1 MEAQTMRV
9 DQVHGCLLGKAV
21 ADSIGA
27 TFEGQE
33 TEWLRSRFRDKLAM
47 FRYSADAP
55 RIYTDD
61 TEMAFALAKHLTRHA
76 RVVPNELMQTFVNNY
91 SPWRGYGR
99 GTRVLVDAF
108 RMNCEY
114 EHLVEHLFPGGSW
127 GNGAAMRAARVGL
140 RFWQDHNLIWEQ
152 ARESALPTHRN
163 ELGIEAAQMIAVT
176 TAVAATEATIT
187 PKLVAEWLI
196 PRVTTTVFTNQ
207 LNSLRSLSNESEL
220 AQFGNGIAAH
230 ESVVTAIGC
239 FALYPDDF
247 QEAVAA
253 AIWQGGDT
261 DTIAA
266 MAGALVGARLGVNAI
281 QDGWVAKLEDADF
294 PKQVADLSLD
304 LFRAA
309 AGS

>member
-1 MEAQTMRV
+1 
-9 DQVHGCLLGKAV
+9 
-21 ADSIGA
+21 
-27 TFEGQE
+27 
-33 TEWLRSRFRDKLAM
+33 
-47 FRYSADAP
+47 
-55 RIYTDD
+55 
-61 TEMAFALAKHLTRHA
+61 
-76 RVVPNELMQTFVNNY
+76 
-91 SPWRGYGR
+91 
-99 GTRVLVDAF
+99 
-108 RMNCEY
+108 
-114 EHLVEHLFPGGSW
+114 LFPGGSW
-127 GNGAAMRAARVGL
+127 GNGAAMRAAPVGL